1 MKILKWLSRGIYYAI
16 DCVCEI
22 LWYRKLSY
30 DAKYKYG
37 SDSSA
42 FYNCVRIIMGFE
54 SSMRLVSWG
63 NKNAQKGASLDG
75 QGTVSAAP
83 QQQPL

>member
-1 MKILKWLSRGIYYAI
+1 MAVTRNLYAI

-22 LWYRKLSY
+22 LWYRKLNY

-37 SDSSA
+37 PDSSA
-42 FYNCVRIIMGFE
+42 FYNYVRIIMCFRILNAIG
-54 SSMRLVSWG
+54 VVG